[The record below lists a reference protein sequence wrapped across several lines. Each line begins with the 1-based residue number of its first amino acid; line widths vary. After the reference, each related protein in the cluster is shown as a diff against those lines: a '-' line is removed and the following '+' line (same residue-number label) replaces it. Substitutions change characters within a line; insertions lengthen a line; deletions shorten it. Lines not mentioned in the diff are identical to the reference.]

1 MSFGPGYDPRGS
13 GRARRAGQVVQA
25 LLGPGAPGVAGTINV
40 ANLAPSSS
48 ANMVLCSAANTV
60 TVVIDTVGLTQWQ
73 CPTGV
78 TAVFA
83 ECFGRGGNGNNVG
96 GGGGGE
102 YAAGTVSVTALNF
115 YDVFVGDPSL
125 GSMPT
130 SFNDTSVIAMPG
142 GDATSLH
149 PGTGGTGGT
158 GTTLFDGGIGGKS
171 FGTDDGGGGGGGSSG
186 SEAGAGNTAAD
197 ATGPGGSAGATAVG
211 TGGAGGN
218 GGTSSQGQNGF
229 VPGGGAGGCSALFPV
244 SGATGA
250 HGRVKLTYT
259 LSGTVTQWQ
268 AASSVAPVSSV
279 SNADGS
285 LTISP
290 TTGAIVASLAVGF
303 QNTWTVAQIFSAG
316 ILFGTGSSG
325 AFLEQTAQI
334 AGKPTIKLFDNAVST
349 YGVLGVYFLYDGPSG
364 LLWGSA
370 GTGVWAALNST
381 ASAFVGINALSYAF
395 SSTFSIGLSSNNFTL
410 NSNATS
416 TAPGVTLVGETS
428 TGAAV
433 TAGSVISTFV
443 SPTNAT
449 WKSRVTISAGD
460 VSGVREGFRVEGS
473 GSAIL
478 IGFFGTSAV
487 IQQTG
492 DVSTGLANLGLFS
505 GTPTYSAAHFTGVL
519 PAPLL
524 TTADLT
530 GQTSTV
536 SSVATVTAPNDGSN
550 HQYLVSCYVRVK
562 TVSAGTITVT
572 CNFTDGSST
581 ARTITFFPMGLSTA
595 GISATGFT
603 GFPSIT
609 IDSATNSAI
618 TLIATFSGVSVN
630 FDVGG
635 NILQLN

>member
-60 TVVIDTVGLTQWQ
+60 TVVIDTIGFTQWQ

-102 YAAGTVSVTALNF
+102 YAAGTVSVTAGNF

-211 TGGAGGN
+211 TGGDGGN
-218 GGTSSQGQNGF
+218 GGTSSQGQDGF
-229 VPGGGAGGCSALFPV
+229 VPGGGAGGCSFLFPV

-416 TAPGVTLVGETS
+416 TAPGVALVGETS
-428 TGAAV
+428 TGVAV
-433 TAGSVISTFV
+433 ATGSVISTFI
-443 SPTNAT
+443 SATNAT
-449 WKSRVTISAGD
+449 WQSRVTVMAGD
-460 VSGVREGFRVEGS
+460 FGGTREGFRVSGS
-473 GSAIL
+473 GTGTL
-478 IGFFGTSAV
+478 IGFFGVTEV
-487 IQQTG
+487 PQQSGDLGTG
-492 DVSTGLANLGLFS
+492 IVSLGLFT
-505 GTPTYSAAHFTGVL
+505 GTPTFNAAN
-519 PAPLL
+519 
-524 TTADLT
+524 LT
-530 GQTSTV
+530 GTLSSLITTGEALSQTGTV
-536 SSVATVTAPNDGSN
+536 ASVATVTSAGNS
-550 HQYLVSCYVRVK
+550 QYEVGAYVK
-562 TVSAGTITVT
+562 IASISAGTLTITCT
-572 CNFTDGSST
+572 FTDENNSAQT
-581 ARTITFFPMGLSTA
+581 LTLFPMGLTA
-595 GISATGFT
+595 AGLTGTGFT
-603 GFPSIT
+603 AFPKATIRVKKTTAIT
-609 IDSATNSAI
+609 IV
-618 TLIATFSGVSVN
+618 ATFAGVSIS
-630 FDVGG
+630 FDVCG
-635 NILQLN
+635 NITRLN